1 VEVSTDP
8 ALSRRWWT
16 LCVLSLCVVVIG
28 IDNTVLNVALPTIV
42 RDLGAT
48 GSDLQWIVDAYT
60 IVFACLL
67 LTAGSLGDRYGRKYA
82 LRFGLIWFGTFSAF
96 ASLASSPGML
106 IVTRGLMGLGAAFI
120 YPTTLSI
127 ITNTFHVPSERAR
140 AIGVWAGVAG
150 VGIALGPLLGGFL
163 VENFGWPAVFLINV
177 PVCTIAVLLS
187 HWFVP
192 NSSARDESP
201 LDPLG
206 AVLSICALVSML
218 FAIIEAPNL
227 GWTSPLV
234 VGSFAIGATFLASF
248 IWWERH
254 TPRPMLDVR
263 IFKNP
268 RFSAASAT
276 ITLTQ
281 FAMFGAT
288 FLLTQYFQFRLGY
301 SPLKSGIML
310 MPVAIGLMVGS
321 PNAPKLV
328 RRFGTTRVVVT
339 GLCAVS
345 AATALYTSDALMSS
359 FAIGFGIRLI
369 YGLGMGIT
377 MAPVTESIMGS
388 LPRERAGVGSA
399 INDTTRQTGGA
410 LGVAVLG
417 SIFAFQYHRVI
428 DMTTGISAA
437 TLHHARDSIGRSLE
451 VAGNV
456 GGAAGAHL
464 VYAAQQAFISSMR
477 ITFGVAALVVLFA
490 AFVAAKFL
498 PPRAADVGTETRAD
512 EVADSLVVAVETA
525 T

>member
-1 VEVSTDP
+1 MDDP
-8 ALSRRWWT
+8 ISSRRWLT
-16 LCVLSLCVVVIG
+16 LCVLSLCIVVIG

-48 GSDLQWIVDAYT
+48 GSNLQWIVDAYT

-82 LRFGLIWFGTFSAF
+82 LRFGLIWFGAFSAL
-96 ASLASSPGML
+96 AALASSPGML

-140 AIGVWAGVAG
+140 AIGIWAGVAG
-150 VGIALGPLLGGFL
+150 IGISIGPLLGGLL

-177 PVCTIAVLLS
+177 PVCTITVLLA

-192 NSSARDESP
+192 NSSAPDESP
-201 LDPLG
+201 LDPPGAALSILALV
-206 AVLSICALVSML
+206 AVL
-218 FAIIEAPNL
+218 FAVIEAPNR
-227 GWTSPLV
+227 GWTSPV
-234 VGSFAIGATFLASF
+234 VGGSFAVGATLLGCF

-254 TPRPMLDVR
+254 TPRPMLDIR
-263 IFKNP
+263 IFKNA

-281 FAMFGAT
+281 FAMFGST

-310 MPVAIGLMVGS
+310 MPVAIGLIVGS

-328 RRFGTTRVVVT
+328 HRFGTTRVVVA

-345 AATALYTSDALMSS
+345 ASTACYASDTLMSS
-359 FAIGFGIRLI
+359 FAIGFGIRLA
-369 YGLGMGIT
+369 YGLGLGIT
-377 MAPVTESIMGS
+377 QAPVTESIMGS
-388 LPRERAGVGSA
+388 LPRARAGVGSA

-417 SIFAFQYHRVI
+417 SVLAFRYHRVI
-428 DMTTGISAA
+428 AATTGVPAVV
-437 TLHHARDSIGRSLE
+437 LHHARDSIGRSLE
-451 VAGNV
+451 EAQKL
-456 GGAAGAHL
+456 GGAAGVHL
-464 VYAAQQAFISSMR
+464 AQAAKQAFISSMR
-477 ITFGVAALVVLFA
+477 ITFSVAAVIVLFA
-490 AFVAAKFL
+490 AMVAARFL
-498 PPRAADVGTETRAD
+498 PPRAVDVGTETTAE
-512 EVADSLVVAVETA
+512 EVAESLALGVEVT

>member
-1 VEVSTDP
+1 M
-8 ALSRRWWT
+8 
-16 LCVLSLCVVVIG
+16 
-28 IDNTVLNVALPTIV
+28 
-42 RDLGAT
+42 
-48 GSDLQWIVDAYT
+48 
-60 IVFACLL
+60 FACLL

-82 LRFGLIWFGTFSAF
+82 LRFGLIWFGTFSAI

-127 ITNTFHVPSERAR
+127 ITNTFHVPRERAR

-150 VGIALGPLLGGFL
+150 VGIALGPLLGGLL

-177 PVCTIAVLLS
+177 PVCTIAVLLA

-206 AVLSICALVSML
+206 AVLSIFALGV
-218 FAIIEAPNL
+218 APVRHHR
-227 GWTSPLV
+227 GARPRVDRPARGGCFV
-234 VGSFAIGATFLASF
+234 VGAAFLASF

-281 FAMFGAT
+281 FAMFGST

-321 PNAPKLV
+321 PNAPKFV
-328 RRFGTTRVVVT
+328 HRFGTTRVVVI
-339 GLCAVS
+339 GPLRGVGCDRLVHVGRSDVVVRDRLRHPADLRARHGHHDGAGHRVDHGI
-345 AATALYTSDALMSS
+345 AATRARRRR
-359 FAIGFGIRLI
+359 FGDQR
-369 YGLGMGIT
+369 
-377 MAPVTESIMGS
+377 
-388 LPRERAGVGSA
+388 
-399 INDTTRQTGGA
+399 
-410 LGVAVLG
+410 
-417 SIFAFQYHRVI
+417 
-428 DMTTGISAA
+428 
-437 TLHHARDSIGRSLE
+437 HHAPDRWCARCRGARQHLRLPVPPRDRHDHRC
-451 VAGNV
+451 V
-456 GGAAGAHL
+456 GGH
-464 VYAAQQAFISSMR
+464 
-477 ITFGVAALVVLFA
+477 VA
-490 AFVAAKFL
+490 
-498 PPRAADVGTETRAD
+498 PRA
-512 EVADSLVVAVETA
+512 
-525 T
+525 

>member
-1 VEVSTDP
+1 
-8 ALSRRWWT
+8 
-16 LCVLSLCVVVIG
+16 
-28 IDNTVLNVALPTIV
+28 
-42 RDLGAT
+42 
-48 GSDLQWIVDAYT
+48 
-60 IVFACLL
+60 
-67 LTAGSLGDRYGRKYA
+67 
-82 LRFGLIWFGTFSAF
+82 
-96 ASLASSPGML
+96 
-106 IVTRGLMGLGAAFI
+106 
-120 YPTTLSI
+120 
-127 ITNTFHVPSERAR
+127 
-140 AIGVWAGVAG
+140 
-150 VGIALGPLLGGFL
+150 
-163 VENFGWPAVFLINV
+163 
-177 PVCTIAVLLS
+177 
-187 HWFVP
+187 
-192 NSSARDESP
+192 
-201 LDPLG
+201 
-206 AVLSICALVSML
+206 
-218 FAIIEAPNL
+218 
-227 GWTSPLV
+227 LV
-234 VGSFAIGATFLASF
+234 VGSFVVGAAFLATF

-281 FAMFGAT
+281 FAMFGTT

-328 RRFGTTRVVVT
+328 HRFGTTRVVVV
-339 GLCAVS
+339 GLLAVS

-417 SIFAFQYHRVI
+417 SLFAFQYHRVI
-428 DMTTGISAA
+428 DTTAGVSASV
-437 TLHHARDSIGRSLE
+437 LHHARDSIGRSLE
-451 VAGNV
+451 EAQKL

-464 VYAAQQAFISSMR
+464 TDAAQHAFVSSMR
-477 ITFGVAALVVLFA
+477 ITFGFAALVVLFA
-490 AFVAAKFL
+490 AIVAARFL
-498 PPRAADVGTETRAD
+498 PARAEEVGGETMAE
-512 EVADSLVVAVETA
+512 EVAESLVVGVETA

>member
-1 VEVSTDP
+1 MDGFPS
-8 ALSRRWWT
+8 SRRWWT
-16 LCVLSLCVVVIG
+16 LCVLSMCVVVIG

-42 RDLGAT
+42 DKLGAT

-67 LTAGSLGDRYGRKYA
+67 LTAGSLGDRYGRKRA
-82 LRFGLIWFGTFSAF
+82 LQFGLIWFGTFSAF
-96 ASLASSPGML
+96 ASLASSPDML
-106 IVTRGLMGLGAAFI
+106 IITRAFMGLGAAFI

-140 AIGVWAGVAG
+140 AIGMWAGVAG
-150 VGIALGPLLGGFL
+150 VGIALGPLLGGLL

-177 PVCTIAVLLS
+177 PVCATAVLLA

-192 NSSARDESP
+192 DSSAPDESP

-206 AVLSICALVSML
+206 ALLSVVALVAIL
-218 FAIIEAPNL
+218 FAIIEAPDH
-227 GWTSPLV
+227 GWTAPVV
-234 VGSFAIGATFLASF
+234 VGSFVTGATFLACF
-248 IWWERH
+248 IWWERT

-281 FAMFGAT
+281 FAMFGST

-321 PNAPKLV
+321 PNAPRLV
-328 RRFGTTRVVVT
+328 RRFGTTRVVVV
-339 GLCAVS
+339 GLLAVS
-345 AATALYTSDALMSS
+345 AATTCYTSDALMSS
-359 FAIGFGIRLI
+359 FAIGFGIRLV

-388 LPRERAGVGSA
+388 MPRERAGVGSA

-417 SIFAFQYHRVI
+417 SIFAFQYHRAI
-428 DMTTGISAA
+428 ETTAGVSAT
-437 TLHHARDSIGRSLE
+437 TLHHARDSIGKSLE
-451 VAGNV
+451 VAQNV
-456 GGAAGAHL
+456 GGVAGAHL
-464 VYAAQQAFISSMR
+464 TDAAQHAFVSAMR
-477 ITFGVAALVVLFA
+477 ITFGVAAVVVLLA
-490 AFVAAKFL
+490 ALVAARFL
-498 PPRAADVGTETRAD
+498 PPRAVDLGTEVSSD
-512 EVADSLVVAVETA
+512 EVVDSLVVAVETA

>member
-1 VEVSTDP
+1 MDDPVS
-8 ALSRRWWT
+8 SRRWWT

-150 VGIALGPLLGGFL
+150 VGIALGPLLGGLL

-177 PVCTIAVLLS
+177 PVCTIAVLLA

-206 AVLSICALVSML
+206 AVLSVFALVSIL
-218 FAIIEAPNL
+218 FAIIEAPDH
-227 GWTSPLV
+227 GWTSPVV
-234 VGSFAIGATFLASF
+234 VGAFATGAVFLASF

-281 FAMFGAT
+281 FAMFGST

-328 RRFGTTRVVVT
+328 HRFGTTRVVVF

-359 FAIGFGIRLI
+359 FAIGFGIRLV

-388 LPRERAGVGSA
+388 LPRARAGVGSA

-428 DMTTGISAA
+428 DTTTGVSAA
-437 TLHHARDSIGRSLE
+437 VLHHARDSIGRSLDE
-451 VAGNV
+451 AQKL
-456 GGAAGAHL
+456 GGSAGAHL
-464 VYAAQQAFISSMR
+464 TEAAQHAFVSSMR
-477 ITFGVAALVVLFA
+477 ITFGVAAVVVLFA
-490 AFVAAKFL
+490 ALVAARFL
-498 PPRAADVGTETRAD
+498 PPRAADVGTETLAD